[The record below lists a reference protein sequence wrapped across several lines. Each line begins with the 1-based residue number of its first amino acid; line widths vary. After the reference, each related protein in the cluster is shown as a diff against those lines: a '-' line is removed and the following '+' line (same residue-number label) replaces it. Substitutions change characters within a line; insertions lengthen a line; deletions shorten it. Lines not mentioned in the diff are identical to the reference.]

1 MVESIKKEF
10 TYKVIEERNC
20 TGGTHKSGGYISITT
35 VFRNVGF
42 FEYGKTSNSEGITQ
56 EDYFLSKIGIKM
68 SVLEAK
74 EILSLNRGYCEYD
87 VVDMRL
93 LSTLSRILPNNQT
106 IKDVNGK
113 LDHLKKEEEWL
124 SWREYSDK
132 KKEIQLD
139 FLDKIKQIIK
149 DL

>member
-1 MVESIKKEF
+1 
-10 TYKVIEERNC
+10 
-20 TGGTHKSGGYISITT
+20 
-35 VFRNVGF
+35 
-42 FEYGKTSNSEGITQ
+42 
-56 EDYFLSKIGIKM
+56 
-68 SVLEAK
+68 
-74 EILSLNRGYCEYD
+74 
-87 VVDMRL
+87 MRL